1 MKKLLFLLL
10 ASLFSAAMGFSQQK
24 SSASLAPTA
33 KENALLWEIS
43 GKDLEQSSFLYGTI
57 HMINKKDFIMT
68 EAIESAFEQAD
79 LVTFEINLEEMTN
92 MAAMMPLMMKAFMNG
107 DTTLQDLLPEE
118 DYRLVSGHFEKLGLP
133 MMLLNRIKPMFLS
146 ALTSEDALKMSEEPG
161 EVVSYEM
168 EFMEMARRQ
177 GKTMAGLE
185 TAEYQMSMFDSIPY
199 RVQAEMLVESIQ
211 AGDTGNDQ
219 FKKMIE
225 LYKNQDLQGLQ
236 EMLSS
241 DETGVADYED
251 LLLLQRNRNWI
262 PVMEKMMVDHRV
274 FFAVGAGHLAGEE
287 GVIALLREAGYTVR
301 PLTSSPGKS
310 RKKGRL

>member
-1 MKKLLFLLL
+1 MKRLFFFLL
-10 ASLFSAAMGFSQQK
+10 ASITSLAVGFTQQK
-24 SSASLAPTA
+24 ASGSLAPTA
-33 KENALLWEIS
+33 AENTLLWEIS
-43 GKDLEQSSFLYGTI
+43 GKDLDQSSFLYGTI
-57 HMINKKDFIMT
+57 HMINKNDFVMT
-68 EAIESAFEQAD
+68 EATKSAFEKAK

-92 MAAMMPLMMKAFMNG
+92 MAAMMPLMMKAFMAN
-107 DTTLQDLLPEE
+107 DTTLQDLLSEE

-168 EFMEMARRQ
+168 EFMEMARQQ

-199 RVQAEMLVESIQ
+199 RAQAEMLVEGIQ
-211 AGDTGNDQ
+211 TGDTGNDQ

-225 LYKNQDLQGLQ
+225 LYKSQDLQGLQ

-241 DETGVADYED
+241 DESGVAEYED

-262 PVMEKMMVDHRV
+262 PVMEKMMAGQTV

-287 GVIALLREAGYTVR
+287 GVIALLRKEGYTLK
-301 PLTSSPGKS
+301 PIKSSGKS
-310 RKKGRL
+310 RKRGKL